1 MNMDLSHMLIPA
13 ANGAHSAGSVGL
25 PVLMTGRLLALS
37 KCGAAL
43 ELEAISSE
51 LLLSVL

>member
-1 MNMDLSHMLIPA
+1 MDLSHMLTPA
-13 ANGAHSAGSVGL
+13 ANGAHSASSVGL
-25 PVLMTGRLLALS
+25 AVLMTRRLVALS
-37 KCGAAL
+37 KRGAAL